1 MAVIKLLATFAAL
14 GVAAV
19 PQFRANI
26 DVVRIEALVTDDGR
40 PVAGLTADD
49 LVLTDNGTPQ
59 TIRVRP
65 LGRDPIDVA
74 IALDVSGSLQGARLE
89 RLRAGALAFVGLL
102 GPDDRATLITFDHAV
117 SLGPRDVG
125 ARELEARLKSLGS
138 QGRTSLVDA
147 ITAALVWGTGRE
159 RPMLALVFSDGR
171 DTASWTRADQAL
183 ALARRSAAVVEVVVA
198 GELVPVRATQRLR
211 VEDATRRPPSA
222 DERFLGELTVATGGR
237 VRNGDAGVGLTGAFN
252 ESLEQFRARYEI
264 AYEPTSRGQGWH
276 AVEIQVKG
284 RRGLTIH
291 ARRGY
296 QR

>member
-1 MAVIKLLATFAAL
+1 MAVIKVLATVAAL
-14 GVAAV
+14 AVAAP
-19 PQFRANI
+19 PQFRTNI
-26 DVVRIEALVTDDGR
+26 DVVRVEALVTDDGR
-40 PVAGLTADD
+40 PIAGLTADD
-49 LVLTDNGTPQ
+49 LILTDNGAPQ

-89 RLRAGALAFVGLL
+89 RLRASALAFVGLL
-102 GPDDRATLITFDHAV
+102 GPDDRATLLTFDHAV

-125 ARELEARLKSLGS
+125 AGELEARLKTLGS

-159 RPMLALVFSDGR
+159 RPMLVLVFSDGR

-183 ALARRSAAVVEVVVA
+183 ALARRSGAVVEVVVA
-198 GELVPVRATQRLR
+198 GDLVPVRTTQRLR
-211 VEDATRRPPSA
+211 VDATRRPPSA
-222 DERFLGELTVATGGR
+222 DERFLGELTLATGGR
-237 VRNGDAGVGLTGAFN
+237 VRNGDAGEGLGGAFKA
-252 ESLEQFRARYEI
+252 SLDQFRARYEI
-264 AYEPTSRGQGWH
+264 AYEPTNKEPGWH

-284 RRGLTIH
+284 RRGLAIH

>member
-1 MAVIKLLATFAAL
+1 MALTRLLAVL
-14 GVAAV
+14 AAV
-19 PQFRANI
+19 ATGAAPQFRTTVDA
-26 DVVRIEALVTDDGR
+26 VRVEALITDDGR
-40 PVAGLTADD
+40 PVAGLTAGD
-49 LVLTDNGTPQ
+49 LVLTDNGAPQ

-74 IALDVSGSLQGARLE
+74 IALDVSGSLQGERLE

-102 GPDDRATLITFDHAV
+102 GPDDRATLLTFDHAV

-125 ARELEARLKSLGS
+125 ARELEARLRALGS

-147 ITAALVWGTGRE
+147 ITAALVWGTARE

-183 ALARRSAAVVEVVVA
+183 ALARRSGAVVEVVVA
-198 GELVPVRATQRLR
+198 GELTPARATQRLR
-211 VEDATRRPPSA
+211 VDTTRRMPSA
-222 DERFLGELTVATGGR
+222 DERFLGELAVATGGR
-237 VRNGDAGVGLTGAFN
+237 VRNGDAGEGLTEAFKA
-252 ESLEQFRARYEI
+252 SLEQFRARYEI
-264 AYEPTSRGQGWH
+264 TYDPSSKAPGWH
-276 AVEIQVKG
+276 PIEIQVKG